1 LERTQPELGPIV
13 EYQGSNLLV
22 KYDHMDFDGAIN
34 WVFLNFGEV
43 LAYEV
48 NSAICCSVETVKPSD
63 VIEVRKDDGLN
74 LAVVSF

>member
-1 LERTQPELGPIV
+1 
-13 EYQGSNLLV
+13 
-22 KYDHMDFDGAIN
+22 MDFDGAIN